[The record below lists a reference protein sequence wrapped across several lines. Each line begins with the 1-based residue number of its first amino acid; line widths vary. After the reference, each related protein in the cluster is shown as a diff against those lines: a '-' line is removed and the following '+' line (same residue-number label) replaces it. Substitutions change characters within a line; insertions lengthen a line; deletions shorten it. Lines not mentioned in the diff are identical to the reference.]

1 MEEIEKVYE
10 DFKNEKLSAKEACK
24 KLVEIIFIKKKEFGL
39 SSLDED
45 SLSDFMIFQLT
56 HLEKIFKIFNE
67 DFGNFTNFVYGSVQI
82 SLIYWKRK
90 RAKNLG
96 ENDYLLQVCNEY
108 YDEKEYRYSM
118 AEKFQQDIISSDY
131 SLKDVENLKKSF
143 DKIKNIFRNNELFK
157 LSIKILAIKSCCF
170 MNEELIEK
178 VAILTETEK
187 SKVSNWIEYAK
198 NEMSAKIK
206 RMEQLKSKRDKAY
219 FYRNRYLMQKNRF
232 TQESWVF
239 IVNDKLKL
247 QSKKWKESLN
257 ALSSEEF
264 SLRPSNVTVAK
275 ILNIDE
281 RQVAYILRKINS
293 NVDNFVLPWY
303 SFKNEDLPC
312 KQ

>member
-1 MEEIEKVYE
+1 
-10 DFKNEKLSAKEACK
+10 
-24 KLVEIIFIKKKEFGL
+24 
-39 SSLDED
+39 
-45 SLSDFMIFQLT
+45 MIFQLT
-56 HLEKIFKIFNE
+56 HLEKIFRIFNE

-90 RAKNLG
+90 RAKKLG

-108 YDEKEYRYSM
+108 YDDKEYRYSLS
-118 AEKFQQDIISSDY
+118 EKFQQDICASNY
-131 SLKDVENLKKSF
+131 SVKDLENLKKSF
-143 DKIKNIFRNNELFK
+143 DKMKNIFRNDELFK
-157 LSIKILAIKSCCF
+157 LSIKILAVKSCCF

-178 VAILTETEK
+178 VALLSETEK
-187 SKVSNWIEYAK
+187 SKVSNWIECAK
-198 NEMSAKIK
+198 NEMSSKIK
-206 RMEQLKSKRDKAY
+206 RMEQLKSKRDNAY
-219 FYRNRYLMQKNRF
+219 FYRNRYLLQRNRF

-264 SLRPSNVTVAK
+264 LLRPSNVIVAK

-281 RQVAYILRKINS
+281 RQVAYILRKINA

-303 SFKNEDLPC
+303 SFRNEDLPC

>member
-56 HLEKIFKIFNE
+56 HLEKIFRIFNE

-108 YDEKEYRYSM
+108 YDDKEYRYSLS
-118 AEKFQQDIISSDY
+118 EKFQQDICASNY
-131 SLKDVENLKKSF
+131 SVKDLEKLKKSF
-143 DKIKNIFRNNELFK
+143 DKMKNIFRNDELFK

-178 VAILTETEK
+178 VALLAETEK
-187 SKVSNWIEYAK
+187 SKVSNWIECAK
-198 NEMSAKIK
+198 NEMSSKIK
-206 RMEQLKSKRDKAY
+206 RMEQLKSKRDNAY
-219 FYRNRYLMQKNRF
+219 FYRNRYLLQKNRF

-264 SLRPSNVTVAK
+264 LLRPSNVIVAK

-281 RQVAYILRKINS
+281 RQVAYILRKINA

-303 SFKNEDLPC
+303 SCRNEDLPC

>member
-56 HLEKIFKIFNE
+56 HLEKIFRIFNE

-90 RAKNLG
+90 RAKKLG

-108 YDEKEYRYSM
+108 YDDKEYRYSLS
-118 AEKFQQDIISSDY
+118 EKFQQDIIASNHSVE
-131 SLKDVENLKKSF
+131 DVENLKKSF
-143 DKIKNIFRNNELFK
+143 DKMKNIFRNNELFK

-178 VAILTETEK
+178 VSLLAETET
-187 SKVSNWIEYAK
+187 SKVSNWIECAK

-206 RMEQLKSKRDKAY
+206 RMEQLKTKRDNAY
-219 FYRNRYLMQKNRF
+219 FYRNQYLLQKNRF

-239 IVNDKLKL
+239 IVNDKLKQ
-247 QSKKWKESLN
+247 QSKKWEESLN

-264 SLRPSNVTVAK
+264 YLRPSNVVVAK
-275 ILNIDE
+275 ILDVDE

-303 SFKNEDLPC
+303 SSKNEDLPC

>member
-56 HLEKIFKIFNE
+56 HLEKIFRIFNE

-90 RAKNLG
+90 RAKKLG

-108 YDEKEYRYSM
+108 YDDKEYRYSLS
-118 AEKFQQDIISSDY
+118 EKFQQDICASNY
-131 SLKDVENLKKSF
+131 SVKDLENLKKSF
-143 DKIKNIFRNNELFK
+143 DKMKNIFRNDELFK
-157 LSIKILAIKSCCF
+157 LSIKILAVKSCCF
-170 MNEELIEK
+170 MNEELLEK
-178 VAILTETEK
+178 VALLSETEK
-187 SKVSNWIEYAK
+187 SKVSNWIECAK
-198 NEMSAKIK
+198 NEMSSKIK
-206 RMEQLKSKRDKAY
+206 RMEQLKSKRDNAY
-219 FYRNRYLMQKNRF
+219 FYRNRYLLQRNRF

-264 SLRPSNVTVAK
+264 LLRPSNVIVAK

-281 RQVAYILRKINS
+281 RQVAYILRKINA

-303 SFKNEDLPC
+303 SFRNEDLPC